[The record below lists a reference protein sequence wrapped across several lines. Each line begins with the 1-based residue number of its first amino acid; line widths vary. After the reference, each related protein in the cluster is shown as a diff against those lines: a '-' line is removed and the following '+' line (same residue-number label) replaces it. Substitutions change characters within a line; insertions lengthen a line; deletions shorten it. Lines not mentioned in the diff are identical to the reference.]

1 MNDELLITIN
11 KNKEPY
17 EKIITNDK
25 IINITG
31 ESGSGKSTYTKK
43 FLTDDNYIVIDT
55 DEIIGNRPTDNKY
68 CLEIRK
74 YLIEKY
80 EDNIPNIYTGFNLI
94 YKDIL
99 EYYKDTD
106 KYLIIDSAQFRNLDV
121 NLLKG
126 KIIIIRTCVDEC
138 YNRCINR
145 WKSIKKDYN
154 EEELNTYKERK
165 KAMYEWHKKLNEF
178 IIKVDQL

>member
-1 MNDELLITIN
+1 MCNDLLITIDI
-11 KNKEPY
+11 NKEPY

-31 ESGSGKSTYTKK
+31 ESGSGKSTYSKK
-43 FLTDDNYIVIDT
+43 YLNDDNYIVIDT
-55 DEIIGNRPTDNKY
+55 DEIIGNRPTNNKY

-74 YLIEKY
+74 LLIEKY
-80 EDNIPNIYTGFNLI
+80 GNNIPNICEDFNTI
-94 YKDIL
+94 YNDIL

-126 KIIIIRTCVDEC
+126 KIIIIRTCIDEC
-138 YNRCINR
+138 YNRVINR
-145 WKSIKKDYN
+145 WKSIMKEYTL
-154 EEELNTYKERK
+154 EELDAYKTRK
-165 KAMYEWHKKLNEF
+165 KGMYEWYKKLNEF
-178 IIKVDQL
+178 IIKIDSL